1 MYNYKLEMQMV
12 KSEYFLIIS
21 DFFSCVL
28 QEDQCNCFLV
38 LDMPVLWEYTF
49 RPICIWNLV

>member
-21 DFFSCVL
+21 DFFSCDL